1 MGQVS
6 TSWGEGVVALGVVVV
21 VVMVTVAVAVV
32 VVVVVTVGVV
42 VVVTVVDRSVL
53 RREKMPKKREKVR
66 DFIFDL
72 LPLVGLVDLGLF
84 ARSDAGSLDEAYPFV

>member
-42 VVVTVVDRSVL
+42 VVVVTVVDWLVL

-66 DFIFDL
+66 DFIF
-72 LPLVGLVDLGLF
+72 
-84 ARSDAGSLDEAYPFV
+84 